1 MKKQHPPVGRGMLFL
16 SRRRKERRV
25 RSTCGT
31 QKEAATSTS
40 LAFEN
45 QVQVSINGCGR
56 IQIES
61 SVQNNAF
68 VVMGWRV

>member
-1 MKKQHPPVGRGMLFL
+1 MKKQHPPVGQGDVVL

-31 QKEAATSTS
+31 QKEAATTTP

-45 QVQVSINGCGR
+45 QVQGSINGCGR
-56 IQIES
+56 IQMES
-61 SVQNNAF
+61 SVQYSAF
-68 VVMGWRV
+68 VALGWRV